1 MESIIQSFSLNGKRS
16 LVTGAS
22 KGIGASTAQILAEA
36 GSDVV
41 ITGRD
46 LEGLK
51 ETQENIESLGRKCLV
66 IEADLS
72 LENEANKVAD
82 KALEVFGTIDIL
94 VNNAGTA
101 LLENILSTSNED
113 WDKVQSVN
121 LKTLLYWPN
130 YLHQT

>member
-1 MESIIQSFSLNGKRS
+1 MENIIQSFSLSGKCS

-46 LEGLK
+46 LDGLK

-113 WDKVQSVN
+113 WG
-121 LKTLLYWPN
+121 
-130 YLHQT
+130 